1 MIGIISAMPEE
12 MQSLLDNLQV
22 SKTIDKGKR
31 TYYQGQLFNN
41 DVVIVFSR
49 WGKVAASATVTQL
62 LNSFDIS
69 EVFFSGV
76 AGALQKKLKIGDIVI
91 GTTLIQYDMDASPLY
106 PDMEIPLLNKTSFE
120 TSATPKLEKA
130 TQNFLVDFSKYFNL
144 KTRKEFKLK
153 NPKYHKGL
161 VVSGD
166 QFVNSKNKIRKILKK
181 VPDALCVEMEGAAV
195 AQVCYEY
202 EIPFQIIRVI
212 SDNANDN
219 SHIDFPYFANEV
231 AGKYILGIL
240 KKYLD

>member
-130 TQNFLVDFSKYFNL
+130 TQKRL
-144 KTRKEFKLK
+144 
-153 NPKYHKGL
+153 KYH
-161 VVSGD
+161 
-166 QFVNSKNKIRKILKK
+166 
-181 VPDALCVEMEGAAV
+181 
-195 AQVCYEY
+195 
-202 EIPFQIIRVI
+202 
-212 SDNANDN
+212 NAYK
-219 SHIDFPYFANEV
+219 FR
-231 AGKYILGIL
+231 
-240 KKYLD
+240 